1 MRLYSFFVTFLDVN
15 FFSFKFEM
23 YYSFISPSCH
33 SFLTFWNAVY
43 TFERQE
49 KLSLRRETFSL
60 YLPYLSTFLM
70 FSFFFFLH
78 DSSVNLFVLS
88 SVLSFSFLLCLIWYH
103 THPLTFQFVT
113 VFFIS
118 KVLFGLFQTHHVNF
132 YCFLFLA
139 DILKLIFHLF
149 K

>member
-70 FSFFFFLH
+70 FSFFFFFAWQFCKFICTIF
-78 DSSVNLFVLS
+78 SSFILFFIVSNLIPHPSFDFSICYCIFYFKS
-88 SVLSFSFLLCLIWYH
+88 SIWSFSNPPRKFLLFPIPCRYFKAYLSFI
-103 THPLTFQFVT
+103 
-113 VFFIS
+113 
-118 KVLFGLFQTHHVNF
+118 
-132 YCFLFLA
+132 
-139 DILKLIFHLF
+139 
-149 K
+149 